1 MSVKSVQA
9 IINGTTYNLEYN
21 SSTGKYEKTITAPQK
36 SSYNVNSGHYYP
48 ITLKVTDDADNQTI
62 ISDTD
67 SAFGENLKL
76 TVKEITP
83 PVITVTSPT
92 EGSILSKSSARIQ
105 WTVSDNDS
113 GVNPDTIS
121 ISVNGKTITSG
132 ITKSQVSG
140 VYSCYYDASSLPD
153 GTNTITFNA
162 SDNDGNSAVQRTLN
176 FVVDTLPP
184 TLSISRPE
192 NNLIT
197 SNSSVVLAGTT
208 NDATSGVL
216 KCVVNI
222 NGGTD
227 IEVSVGSNGQFS
239 KTLTLSE
246 GTNTIVVTVT
256 DNAGKSSSVTRV
268 VTVDAGAPIIN
279 EVTISPNPVTVG
291 SVIVISVNASD

>member
-1 MSVKSVQA
+1 MSVKTVVA
-9 IINGTTYNLEYN
+9 IINGNTYELEYN
-21 SSTGKYEKTITAPQK
+21 SLSGLYEKTITAPTK

-48 ITLKVTDDADNQTI
+48 ITIKATDDANNVTTI
-62 ISDTD
+62 TDTD
-67 SAFGENLKL
+67 SILGENLRL
-76 TVKEITP
+76 TVRETTP

-92 EGSILSKSSARIQ
+92 EGAILSKNSIRIQ
-105 WTVSDNDS
+105 WTISDNDS

-121 ISVNGKTITSG
+121 ITVNGNKITSG
-132 ITKSQVSG
+132 ITKTQVSG
-140 VYSCYYDASSLPD
+140 VYSCYYDASSLQD
-153 GTNTITFNA
+153 GTNTVTFSA
-162 SDNDGNSAVQRTLN
+162 YDNDGNSSVVRTLN

-184 TLSISRPE
+184 TILLTSPE

-208 NDATSGVL
+208 GDETSGIN

-222 NGGTD
+222 NGGSD

-246 GTNTIVVTVT
+246 GVNTIVVTVT
-256 DNAGKSSSVTRV
+256 DNAGKTSSVTRV

-279 EVTISPNPVTVG
+279 EVTITPNPVNTG
-291 SVIVISVNASD
+291 SVIVITVNASD

>member
-21 SSTGKYEKTITAPQK
+21 SSTGNYEKTITAPEK

-48 ITLKVTDDADNQTI
+48 ITIKATDDADNVTTV
-62 ISDTD
+62 TD
-67 SAFGENLKL
+67 SDATFGENLQL
-76 TVKEITP
+76 QVTETTP

-92 EGSILSKSSARIQ
+92 EQQIISQNSTRIQ

-113 GVNPDTIS
+113 GVNSDTIS
-121 ISVNGKTITSG
+121 LTINGETITSG
-132 ITKSQVSG
+132 ITKTQVSG
-140 VYSCYYDASSLPD
+140 VYSCYYDVSDLPD
-153 GTNTITFNA
+153 GNNTVLFNA
-162 SDNDGNSAVQRTLN
+162 SDNDGNSAVQRSLN

-184 TLSISRPE
+184 TLSITSPE

-197 SNSSVVLAGTT
+197 SNSSVALAGTT
-208 NDATSGVL
+208 DDATSGVL

-222 NGGTD
+222 NGGSD
-227 IEVSVGSNGQFS
+227 IEVSVGTNGQFS